1 MTLLRGGTR
10 IYSGL
15 AQPAQQQEG
24 GRDTELV
31 DVMTAGPS
39 VCTRALAQWL
49 VLVSRCQPVF
59 FLMRPGLG
67 ALPVPPAF
75 SPVALIFALTLD

>member
-1 MTLLRGGTR
+1 MQGKQVFLEWTET
-10 IYSGL
+10 SG
-15 AQPAQQQEG
+15 A
-24 GRDTELV
+24 ELV
-31 DVMTAGPS
+31 DVVTAGPS

-59 FLMRPGLG
+59 FLMQPGLG